1 MFFENILIYL
11 YTRTILIFQQN
22 PKLLIMKKYVFF
34 PFCILVVLSACNKDN
49 SISLDTNNKA
59 SAQNQPNFQAE
70 VQAAALTPY
79 AWSSLLV
86 TNVTPVNNVYVNGLG
101 SVSWAGQN
109 GATIYACST
118 DCSGYL
124 NRLLTQSYGYTSAY
138 YRTWTGVTRPLAQHY
153 YNEIVTKDHFTQIKT
168 VSQIEQGDF
177 VAIKYPAD
185 ATNTGHCMLVAA
197 APTLRSATA
206 PLVAGTT
213 QYELSVIDCAS
224 SGHGS
229 TDTRY
234 ATSDDGV
241 GKGIFRLYV
250 ASNGT
255 IAGYSWS
262 TFSNSVYYA
271 KADRPF
277 VVGRLIP

>member
-1 MFFENILIYL
+1 VHENNPSSLFFTKIKN
-11 YTRTILIFQQN
+11 
-22 PKLLIMKKYVFF
+22 LLMKNYIFF
-34 PFCILVVLSACNKDN
+34 PFCLLVVLSACNKEN
-49 SISLDTNNKA
+49 SMPLDTQNKV
-59 SAQNQPNFQAE
+59 SAQNQPNFQADVQAQ

-79 AWSSLLV
+79 DWSNLLV
-86 TNVTPVNNVYVNGLG
+86 TNVTPINNVYVNGVG

-118 DCSGYL
+118 DCSGFL

-138 YRTWTGVTRPLAQHY
+138 YKTWMGVTRPLAEHY
-153 YNEIVTKDHFTQIKT
+153 YNEIVTKDHFRPIKT
-168 VSQIEQGDF
+168 VSEIQQGDF
-177 VAIKYPAD
+177 VAIKYSGN

-197 APTLRSATA
+197 APTLRSATD

-213 QYELSVIDCAS
+213 QYELSVMDCAS

-234 ATSDDGV
+234 ATSDSGI
-241 GKGIFRLYV
+241 GKGILRIYV
-250 ASNGT
+250 GSNGT
-255 IAGYSWS
+255 IAGYTWS
-262 TFSNSVYYA
+262 TFSNSVYYHKMA
-271 KADRPF
+271 RPL